1 MTELQIEQAGVE
13 RLDEV
18 LPLWAALEDHHATLE
33 DMPPVR
39 TLEESWRRRR
49 RQYERWVGGGSAR
62 LFLAVRDGRAV
73 GYLMLRFGDGANTW
87 ELGDRSAEV
96 ETLAVLAEERSGGVG
111 RGLMD
116 AAVASA
122 EAEGVTAIGVGVAHT
137 NADAIRFYERHGFRP
152 FYVELLRV
160 GA

>member
-1 MTELQIEQAGVE
+1 MTEPQIEQAGVE

-18 LPLWAALEDHHATLE
+18 VALWAALQDHHAALD

-49 RQYERWVGGGSAR
+49 RQYERWLGGGSAR

-73 GYLMLRFGDGANTW
+73 GYLMLRFGDGPNTW
-87 ELGDRSAEV
+87 DLGERSAEV
-96 ETLAVLAEERSGGVG
+96 ETLAVLADERSGGVG
-111 RGLMD
+111 RALMD
-116 AAVASA
+116 AAVAAA
-122 EAEGVTAIGVGVAHT
+122 EADGVTAIGVGVAYT

-160 GA
+160 RG